1 MLGKSLITNS
11 KQYYRCIYPW
21 IQQSHFQEP
30 ILKIYW
36 RNKNAVCTRPVCKT
50 GMAHAHFFLLLYAF
64 ERIHNTKFKNN
75 LSQSLKYIYWIYL
88 PSSQSLSHVQLFAV
102 LWTVAHQAPLSMG
115 FSRQEYWSGLPFPPP
130 YLSSL
135 FYNSLTN
142 VYLNWQRQLQRKM
155 EETIAC
161 SV

>member
-1 MLGKSLITNS
+1 MLDKSLITNS

-36 RNKNAVCTRPVCKT
+36 RNKNAVCTRPVCET
-50 GMAHAHFFLLLYAF
+50 GMAYAHFFLLLYAF
-64 ERIHNTKFKNN
+64 ECIHNTKFKNN
-75 LSQSLKYIYWIYL
+75 PSQSLKNWIYL
-88 PSSQSLSHVQLFAV
+88 QSAQSLSCDQLFAV
-102 LWTVAHQAPLSMG
+102 PWTVAHQAPLSVG

-135 FYNSLTN
+135 FYKSLMN